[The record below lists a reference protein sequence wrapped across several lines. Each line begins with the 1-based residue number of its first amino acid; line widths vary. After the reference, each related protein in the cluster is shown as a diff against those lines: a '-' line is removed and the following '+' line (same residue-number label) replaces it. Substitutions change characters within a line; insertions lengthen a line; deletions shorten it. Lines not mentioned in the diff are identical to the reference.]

1 MSRITGSEARS
12 LVEAYASIYSSH
24 ENITEE
30 MIREDFNESINLI
43 LEDGFDLSDYTW
55 EEIYDA
61 YSETLNE
68 AIPALLAAPAAAAAI
83 TGLVGGAAKLYQ
95 GFQRRNS
102 SSKSEPVDYG
112 QGGGSTFAS
121 TREQRSKAAAERL
134 RQKREAEKKVE
145 TPAPST
151 RSTSPRPSVTAT
163 RPAGSSQ
170 TTPGPSQKPPETPP
184 APKPPETPPTPPA
197 PPKPPKTPSLGLRK
211 GAGALVRAAT
221 SPQAKGA
228 TTAVTSNPITR
239 GVVKYGSLGLGG
251 ATAAADVSG
260 IKAGKP
266 SILQGVGGLAVGGV
280 GNAVKQTG
288 RALSTIPT
296 AGTQST
302 GQTMQQWGSG
312 IKKSGSDIQSDN
324 EKKKRNSSSS
334 SSSSS
339 SSPSSSSEPTW
350 GTPKEEIDIF
360 DLVKDHLLG
369 EGYAST
375 EEQANAIM
383 ANMSQSWITSILEE
397 NN

>member
-1 MSRITGSEARS
+1 
-12 LVEAYASIYSSH
+12 
-24 ENITEE
+24 
-30 MIREDFNESINLI
+30 
-43 LEDGFDLSDYTW
+43 
-55 EEIYDA
+55 
-61 YSETLNE
+61 
-68 AIPALLAAPAAAAAI
+68 
-83 TGLVGGAAKLYQ
+83 
-95 GFQRRNS
+95 
-102 SSKSEPVDYG
+102 
-112 QGGGSTFAS
+112 
-121 TREQRSKAAAERL
+121 
-134 RQKREAEKKVE
+134 
-145 TPAPST
+145 
-151 RSTSPRPSVTAT
+151 
-163 RPAGSSQ
+163 
-170 TTPGPSQKPPETPP
+170 
-184 APKPPETPPTPPA
+184 
-197 PPKPPKTPSLGLRK
+197 LRK

>member
-170 TTPGPSQKPPETPP
+170 TTPGPSQKPPATPP